1 MTLTPRL
8 AALAAVVLIA
18 AGCTGD
24 DEPADVARTDP
35 TTGSTTTSTTDATDP
50 AETPTSDAIEEPA
63 LVFYGGSGMSS
74 HAKCGSRAPTYLSV
88 YEEFDVNQEVRLGK
102 TTLVGGGKLLGEA
115 FVAPTSRRG
124 PNNGTLS
131 VDGRPGWGAL
141 GKVPE
146 WRDRVP
152 LQGLLVQPGTYAVFV
167 QVKLRS
173 DSDLEGIDFSYFDSN
188 TTGSSRLEVS
198 ASIVEKCRN

>member
-8 AALAAVVLIA
+8 AALAAVLLIA

-35 TTGSTTTSTTDATDP
+35 TSGSTTDATDP

-74 HAKCGSRAPTYLSV
+74 HTVCGSRAPTYLSV

-102 TTLVGGGKLLGEA
+102 ATLVGGGRLFGEV
-115 FVAPTSRRG
+115 FVAPTNRRG
-124 PNNGTLS
+124 PNDGTLS
-131 VDGRPGWGAL
+131 IDGKPIWGGIDNL
-141 GKVPE
+141 PE

-152 LQGLLVQPGTYAVFV
+152 LQGQLVQPGAYGVFV
-167 QVKLRS
+167 QVKLRP
-173 DSDLEGIDFSYFDSN
+173 DSDLEGIDFSYVDSN
-188 TTGSSRLEVS
+188 TTGSSRLDVS
-198 ASIVEKCRN
+198 ASIVQKCRD